1 MSTSTEVADDSG
13 IRVDTDVVRGI
24 EEPVPI
30 KRRKSWKRPL
40 RRFSALIGIIVIW
53 WLASLFMS
61 PQTLPG
67 PFLVFSTMLEN
78 LTEGDTYYQLAVTM
92 GRVLGG
98 MTIAM
103 IMGLVIGLIMGL
115 SAWGEDLLINVVLVG
130 FSIPAVVFGILFILW
145 FGLNDTAAI
154 LAVGVAATP
163 AIAINIWQGTKA
175 IDRDLMHMGKAFR
188 FSQRSMLT
196 KVVIPQLVPFV
207 LAALRTALAI
217 SWKIVTVVELI
228 GLSSGVGYMLHWWFG
243 NFNMTQVLA
252 WTLLF
257 TITLLLIENLILKPI
272 EKRLTRWRPHAAA
285 LEGAA

>member
-1 MSTSTEVADDSG
+1 MATRVEIADEAA
-13 IRVDTDVVRGI
+13 TAEPVVPRGI
-24 EEPVPI
+24 DRPTATKKHRSP
-30 KRRKSWKRPL
+30 KRSL
-40 RRFSALIGIIVIW
+40 RRFASLVGVVVLW
-53 WLASLFMS
+53 WVASLFMS

-67 PFLVFSTMLEN
+67 PITVGEALIGN
-78 LTEGDTYYQLAVTM
+78 LGEADTYAQLAVTM
-92 GRVLGG
+92 VRVLGG

-103 IMGLVIGLIMGL
+103 LVGLTFGLIMGL
-115 SAWGEDLLINVVLVG
+115 SAIGEDILVNIVLVG

-188 FSQRSMLT
+188 FSRRAVLT

-228 GLSSGVGYMLHWWFG
+228 GLSSGVGYMLNWWFG

-272 EKRLTRWRPHAAA
+272 EKRLTRWRPHSAE
-285 LEGAA
+285 LEGA

>member
-1 MSTSTEVADDSG
+1 MRTAR
-13 IRVDTDVVRGI
+13 RVG
-24 EEPVPI
+24 
-30 KRRKSWKRPL
+30 
-40 RRFSALIGIIVIW
+40 ALVGVIILW
-53 WLASLFMS
+53 WVASLFMS
-61 PQTLPG
+61 DQTLPG
-67 PFLVFSTMLEN
+67 PLTVGEALLGN
-78 LTEGDTYYQLAVTM
+78 LSEADTYGQLAITM
-92 GRVLGG
+92 MRVLGG
-98 MTIAM
+98 MSIAM
-103 IMGLVIGLIMGL
+103 IAGLAIGLIMGL
-115 SAWGEDLLINVVLVG
+115 SAVGEDILVNIILVG

-188 FSQRSMLT
+188 FSQRAILI

-228 GLSSGVGYMLHWWFG
+228 GLSSGVGYMLNWWFG

-272 EKRLTRWRPHAAA
+272 EKRLTRWRPHAAE

>member
-1 MSTSTEVADDSG
+1 MVTPAELTVPAAV
-13 IRVDTDVVRGI
+13 VDTEPARGI
-24 EEPVPI
+24 EEPRPSS
-30 KRRKSWKRPL
+30 KLQLYKRPL
-40 RRFSALIGIIVIW
+40 RRAASLVGILVIW
-53 WLASLFMS
+53 WIASLFMS
-61 PQTLPG
+61 DQTLPG
-67 PFLVFSTMLEN
+67 PLLVGEALVRN
-78 LTEGDTYYQLAVTM
+78 LGDAETYSHLGVTM

-103 IMGLVIGLIMGL
+103 VIGLIIGLLMGL
-115 SAWGEDLLINVVLVG
+115 SALGEDLLVNIVLVG

-145 FGLNDTAAI
+145 FGLNDVAAI

-188 FSQRSMLT
+188 FTHRSVLT
-196 KVVIPQLVPFV
+196 KIVIPQLVPFV
-207 LAALRTALAI
+207 LAAMRTALAI

-228 GLSSGVGYMLHWWFG
+228 GLSSGVGYMLNWWFG

-257 TITLLLIENLILKPI
+257 TITLLLIENIILKPV
-272 EKRLTRWRPHAAA
+272 EKRLTRWRPNSSV
-285 LEGAA
+285 LEGVA